1 MTDSIAHVLVV
12 DDDNLLRRSLVDKL
26 TDAGFR
32 TAEAADGK
40 TGLKIALETRPQVI
54 LLDQQMPDQTGIETL
69 IQLRQ
74 NDDWG
79 KNVEVIFATNL
90 YEPRVI
96 NDAIEHGVHDYILK
110 ADVTLEQIVEL
121 VKKYIP
127 LPSN

>member
-1 MTDSIAHVLVV
+1 MTDSIAQVLVV

-26 TDAGFR
+26 TEAGFR
-32 TAEAADGK
+32 TAEASDGK
-40 TGLKIALETRPQVI
+40 TGLKIALETRPQLI

-74 NDDWG
+74 DDWG
-79 KNVEVIFATNL
+79 KSVEVVFATNL

-96 NDAIEHGVHDYILK
+96 NDAIAHGVHDYILK

-121 VKKYIP
+121 VKKYVP